1 MPIDKLLDDEG
12 DAHDAKGGVYD
23 DKHSDSDVSSGVADS
38 EDDSST
44 DDPVALPPAVE
55 DVPVPLPADPFKDMT
70 FFWGFADTQSVNSK
84 QSTETKYTNRNE
96 TQNKT

>member
-44 DDPVALPPAVE
+44 DDPVALPPAVD

-70 FFWGFADTQSVNSK
+70 FFWGFADTQ
-84 QSTETKYTNRNE
+84 R
-96 TQNKT
+96 